1 MAVTVTQ
8 YVKYYEPMII
18 LEVPVNYFKKNPN
31 NNKMTKAQTER
42 EAVHLTY
49 MTV

>member
-18 LEVPVNYFKKNPN
+18 LEVPVNYYKKNPTT
-31 NNKMTKAQTER
+31 TK
-42 EAVHLTY
+42 
-49 MTV
+49 